1 MRAAAAQVALA
12 ASRPAWPAAQLA
24 LPALMATTRTLPPVA
39 REVLLVDD
47 EGRGGDAVG
56 GEGGGGAGGRVG
68 DDEGKVGAAA
78 GFEAGFDGAE
88 AETAGNEESGKVSHL
103 GDGVN
108 PFNLAGGWGLA
119 DGYET
124 GADGGSS
131 GRPWMWTGLS
141 ETEFLELR
149 QVNVA
154 RGDRVVLHDVNLT
167 IRAGEHVAILGPNG
181 CGKSTLILA
190 MTCQIY
196 PIVRPGMRVRIFGRE
211 RWDLTQLRKHF
222 GVVGAGLM
230 GAELPGERTAVT
242 TGLDAV
248 TAGFFSASTLWPNL
262 HVTAEMRARA
272 AEALERMEATH
283 LGEQL
288 VGTMSAGEKRR
299 ILIARALVHR
309 PRQLLLDEPSNA
321 LDLAAQRELRET
333 LRRLA
338 QEGTGLVLVT
348 HHLGDILPEIERMIL
363 MRDGRIVADGPRA
376 ELLTEARLSE
386 LFQAPVRIGRDE
398 EWLHSW

>member
-1 MRAAAAQVALA
+1 MAEKTAESVQNAEVDLGTDFLDLRA
-12 ASRPAWPAAQLA
+12 
-24 LPALMATTRTLPPVA
+24 
-39 REVLLVDD
+39 
-47 EGRGGDAVG
+47 
-56 GEGGGGAGGRVG
+56 
-68 DDEGKVGAAA
+68 
-78 GFEAGFDGAE
+78 
-88 AETAGNEESGKVSHL
+88 
-103 GDGVN
+103 
-108 PFNLAGGWGLA
+108 
-119 DGYET
+119 
-124 GADGGSS
+124 
-131 GRPWMWTGLS
+131 
-141 ETEFLELR
+141 
-149 QVNVA
+149 VNVA
-154 RGDRVVLHDVNLT
+154 RGDRVVLQDVNLT

-196 PIVRPGMRVRIFGRE
+196 PIVRPGMQVRIFGRE

-222 GVVGAGLM
+222 GVVAAGLM

-262 HVTAEMRARA
+262 VVTAEMRARA
-272 AEALERMEATH
+272 VEALERMEATH
-283 LGEQL
+283 LREQL

-338 QEGTGLVLVT
+338 QEGTGVVLVT
-348 HHLGDILPEIERMIL
+348 HHLGDILPEIERIIL

-386 LFQAPVRIGRDE
+386 LFRAPVRIGHDE

>member
-1 MRAAAAQVALA
+1 MDEN
-12 ASRPAWPAAQLA
+12 QLDSEK
-24 LPALMATTRTLPPVA
+24 TI
-39 REVLLVDD
+39 DD
-47 EGRGGDAVG
+47 SA
-56 GEGGGGAGGRVG
+56 
-68 DDEGKVGAAA
+68 
-78 GFEAGFDGAE
+78 
-88 AETAGNEESGKVSHL
+88 
-103 GDGVN
+103 
-108 PFNLAGGWGLA
+108 
-119 DGYET
+119 
-124 GADGGSS
+124 
-131 GRPWMWTGLS
+131 
-141 ETEFLELR
+141 EFLDL
-149 QVNVA
+149 QNVNVA
-154 RGDRVVLHDVNLT
+154 RGDRVVLQDVNLT

-196 PIVRPGMRVRIFGRE
+196 PMVRPGMQVRIFGRE

-222 GVVGAGLM
+222 GVVAAGLM
-230 GAELPGERTAVT
+230 GAELPGRRTAVT

-262 HVTAEMRARA
+262 VVTAEMRARA
-272 AEALERMEATH
+272 VEALERMEATH
-283 LGEQL
+283 LSEQL

-338 QEGTGLVLVT
+338 QEGTGVVLVT
-348 HHLGDILPEIERMIL
+348 HHLGDILPEIERVIL
-363 MRDGRIVADGPRA
+363 MRDGRIIADGPRA

-386 LFQAPVRIGRDE
+386 LFRAPVRIGHDE

>member
-1 MRAAAAQVALA
+1 MGLTAERAADAAED
-12 ASRPAWPAAQLA
+12 W
-24 LPALMATTRTLPPVA
+24 
-39 REVLLVDD
+39 
-47 EGRGGDAVG
+47 G
-56 GEGGGGAGGRVG
+56 
-68 DDEGKVGAAA
+68 
-78 GFEAGFDGAE
+78 
-88 AETAGNEESGKVSHL
+88 TA
-103 GDGVN
+103 
-108 PFNLAGGWGLA
+108 
-119 DGYET
+119 
-124 GADGGSS
+124 
-131 GRPWMWTGLS
+131 
-141 ETEFLELR
+141 FLELR

-167 IRAGEHVAILGPNG
+167 IRTGEHVAILGPNG
-181 CGKSTLILA
+181 CGKSTLILT

-196 PIVRPGMRVRIFGRE
+196 PMVRPEMRVRIFGRE
-211 RWDLTQLRKHF
+211 RWDLTELRKHF

-262 HVTAEMRARA
+262 VVSAEMRAQA

-333 LRRLA
+333 MRRLA

-348 HHLGDILPEIERMIL
+348 HHLGDILPEIERIIL

-386 LFQAPVRIGRDE
+386 LFKAPVRIGRDE